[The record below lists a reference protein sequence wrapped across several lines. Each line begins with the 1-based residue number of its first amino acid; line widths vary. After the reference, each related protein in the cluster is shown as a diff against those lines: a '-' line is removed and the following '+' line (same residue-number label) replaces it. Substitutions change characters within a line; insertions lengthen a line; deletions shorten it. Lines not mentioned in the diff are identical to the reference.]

1 MNLKETEGEGV
12 ASVHLDE
19 NGGQYRSVMN
29 MVMNLRALWKMGII
43 SLANVSLT
51 GRVVSME
58 SCETDGEVIMRVLLW
73 SVAAHS
79 LQPLLYDKNQI
90 RLEQI

>member
-1 MNLKETEGEGV
+1 ML
-12 ASVHLDE
+12 ALQ
-19 NGGQYRSVMN
+19 GGSSPWSHVR
-29 MVMNLRALWKMGII
+29 
-43 SLANVSLT
+43 LT
-51 GRVVSME
+51 V
-58 SCETDGEVIMRVLLW
+58 EVIMRVLLW